1 MPECGAFPQRLTSRP
16 SNQLEDSFMK
26 LKLAAALAALSVAT
40 VPAAFADENAGWYIG
55 GGIGQF
61 NAQID
66 DVNQVDDTINRWDED
81 DTAYKLFAGY
91 RLNKILSFELDYINL
106 GEPSGDVVPGFNVD
120 SSVDGFAP
128 YVVATLPLGNFFE
141 VYGRLGY
148 YFYDANVGMQS
159 TLDDRVEFDE
169 ESQDLVYGA
178 GIGANI
184 GEKLNIRFEYEK
196 FDLEGLD
203 DSDSLWLTAAWRF

>member
-1 MPECGAFPQRLTSRP
+1 
-16 SNQLEDSFMK
+16 MK
-26 LKLAAALAALSVAT
+26 FKLAAALAALSALT
-40 VPAAFADENAGWYIG
+40 VSAAFADETRGWYLG
-55 GGIGQF
+55 GGVGQF

-66 DVNQVDDTINRWDED
+66 DVNQIDDTINRWDED

-91 RLNKILSFELDYINL
+91 RLNKILAFELDYINL
-106 GEPSGDVVPGFNVD
+106 GEPSGAVVPGFNVD
-120 SSVDGFAP
+120 SAVDGFAP

-148 YFYDANVGMQS
+148 YFYDATVGVENE
-159 TLDDRVEFDE
+159 LDNRVTFDE
-169 ESQDLVYGA
+169 ESEDLVYGA

-184 GEKLNIRFEYEK
+184 GEKLNLRFEYEK

>member
-1 MPECGAFPQRLTSRP
+1 M
-16 SNQLEDSFMK
+16 N

-40 VPAAFADENAGWYIG
+40 APAAFADENAGWYLG
-55 GGIGQF
+55 GGVGQF

-66 DVNQVDDTINRWDED
+66 DINEVDDTINRWDND

-91 RLNKILSFELDYINL
+91 RLNKVLAFELDYVNL
-106 GEPSGDVVPGFNVD
+106 GEPSGAIVPGFNVD
-120 SSVDGFAP
+120 AAVDGFAP
-128 YVVATLPLGNFFE
+128 YVVATLPLGDFFE
-141 VYGRLGY
+141 VYARLGY
-148 YFYDANVGMQS
+148 YFYDATVGVENE
-159 TLDDRVEFDE
+159 LDDRVEFDE
-169 ESQDLVYGA
+169 ESEDLVYGA

-184 GEKLNIRFEYEK
+184 GEKLNLRFEYEK

>member
-1 MPECGAFPQRLTSRP
+1 
-16 SNQLEDSFMK
+16 MK

-40 VPAAFADENAGWYIG
+40 VPAAFADENAGWYLG
-55 GGIGQF
+55 GGVGQF

-66 DVNQVDDTINRWDED
+66 DINQVDDTINRWDED

-91 RLNKILSFELDYINL
+91 RLNKILAFELDYINL
-106 GEPSGDVVPGFNVD
+106 GEPSGAVVPGFNVD

-148 YFYDANVGMQS
+148 YFYDATVGVEN
-159 TLDDRVEFDE
+159 TLDNRVEFDE

-203 DSDSLWLTAAWRF
+203 DADSLWLTAAWRF